1 MNLKKVT
8 LAALAGSALLAAA
21 PAFADGNRGDRQF
34 QRGDQFQHQS
44 RGDRFQRRY
53 YVNNHGPRHYY
64 YGQRRVIVQQP
75 MMVHRP
81 VAVYHDANSHNVLRG
96 LILGSIIGVAIA
108 SHAGR

>member
-44 RGDRFQRRY
+44 RADRFHRPY

-64 YGQRRVIVQQP
+64 GQRRVIVQQP
-75 MMVHRP
+75 ATVHRP
-81 VAVYHDANSHNVLRG
+81 VAVYQDSHSHNVLRG

-108 SHAGR
+108 SHAGH

>member
-44 RGDRFQRRY
+44 RGDRYRRPV
-53 YVNNHGPRHYY
+53 YVNNHGFRH

-75 MMVHRP
+75 VVVQRP
-81 VAVYHDANSHNVLRG
+81 VAVYRDSRSHNVLRG